1 MALIQEEIFSRRLGF
16 LAGRASR
23 STTPTK
29 AKMSA
34 SVAASVSI
42 SSAAALR
49 AGRAQKRATVAK
61 AARADAN
68 NEVRH
73 RGISTDWTLSVVIH
87 FPRPRGSEP
96 IV

>member
-73 RGISTDWTLSVVIH
+73 RKTIRPLFIH
-87 FPRPRGSEP
+87 FASPRGSEP

>member
-1 MALIQEEIFSRRLGF
+1 
-16 LAGRASR
+16 
-23 STTPTK
+23 
-29 AKMSA
+29 MSA

-49 AGRAQKRATVAK
+49 AGRVQKRATVAK

-73 RGISTDWTLSVVIH
+73 RKSIRPLFIH
-87 FPRPRGSEP
+87 FASPRGSEP

>member
-1 MALIQEEIFSRRLGF
+1 
-16 LAGRASR
+16 
-23 STTPTK
+23 
-29 AKMSA
+29 MSA

-73 RGISTDWTLSVVIH
+73 RKTIRPLFIH
-87 FPRPRGSEP
+87 FASPRGSEP